1 MHVACRGRMK
11 EDKSG
16 VHRMNVRE
24 WLNKEFTD
32 KRMEKLAKCLVLLF
46 VMVLSI
52 FVLSVKVPET
62 SLFQET
68 KALGIFCGI
77 LAAAIIGILIWG
89 MNATTTV
96 FSETYNDG
104 VEQIDIN
111 TIYLENS
118 GVEVDFSEVLL
129 SNQEETRKLIVSTQ
143 EAAVSTELSD
153 KLIQKLDF
161 DFLKKTQKV
170 SYTGTG
176 YFVVDLDNL
185 TKESIV
191 QDKENKVITIKIG
204 HAYLQAIEIDPD
216 KIIVDEVKKGLLAW
230 GDLELTVNDY
240 NAIEKELRNRL
251 EAKFNTAENGQ
262 EADKTA
268 LRMVK
273 EVYVPIVKA
282 IDKDYSVA
290 VEFK

>member
-1 MHVACRGRMK
+1 MK
-11 EDKSG
+11 
-16 VHRMNVRE
+16 R
-24 WLNKEFTD
+24 
-32 KRMEKLAKCLVLLF
+32 
-46 VMVLSI
+46 
-52 FVLSVKVPET
+52 
-62 SLFQET
+62 

-77 LAAAIIGILIWG
+77 LLVAIIGILIWSR
-89 MNATTTV
+89 NATTTV
-96 FSETYNDG
+96 FNETYNDG

-118 GVEVDFSEVLL
+118 GVEVDFAEVLL

-143 EAAVSTELSD
+143 EATVSTELSD
-153 KLIQKLDF
+153 KVFQKIDF

-185 TKESIV
+185 TKENIV

-240 NAIEKELRNRL
+240 NVIEKELRSRL
-251 EAKFNTAENGQ
+251 ESKFNTAENGQ
-262 EADKTA
+262 EADEIA

-273 EVYVPIVKA
+273 EVYEPIVKA
-282 IDKDYSVA
+282 IDNQYSVV
-290 VEFK
+290 VEFE